1 MSLEARVEAL
11 RFAMQVR
18 TLGTPPSETVA
29 VAQQFLDWLEPP
41 AETQAAIA
49 KSGQPPRR

>member
-1 MSLEARVEAL
+1 MSFQARVEAL

-18 TLGTPPSETVA
+18 TPATQPAQTVA
-29 VAQQFLDWLEPP
+29 IAQIFLDWLEPP
-41 AETQAAIA
+41 AETPTAIA